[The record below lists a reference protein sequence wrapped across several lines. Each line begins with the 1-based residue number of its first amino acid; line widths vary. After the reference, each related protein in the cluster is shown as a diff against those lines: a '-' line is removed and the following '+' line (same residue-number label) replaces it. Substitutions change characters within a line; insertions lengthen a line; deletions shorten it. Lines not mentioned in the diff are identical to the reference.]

1 MATPDF
7 IGDKTA
13 VTHHEPA
20 PAKPREKK
28 TLLCVGLGLY
38 EDKLLPEFI
47 ELPADDVDAA
57 PHLAWGK
64 MKGEPGSVYEIE
76 AIEWVP
82 GGKHVVVTTSARWLR
97 RWHVADD
104 VTRWQL
110 AAQALR
116 DTAAAEKLE
125 AKLTKE
131 SRQQLTAAAEQ
142 YERTSFAQ
150 RPAFLALCVRHIMRG
165 GRRS

>member
-1 MATPDF
+1 MTTTTD
-7 IGDKTA
+7 
-13 VTHHEPA
+13 A
-20 PAKPREKK
+20 PPREKK
-28 TLLCVGLGLY
+28 TLVCVGLGLY
-38 EDKLLPEFI
+38 EGGKLLPEFK
-47 ELPADDVDAA
+47 EDPSAPDAPLLSWSGLKAEPGMVYTVDAA
-57 PHLAWGK
+57 
-64 MKGEPGSVYEIE
+64 
-76 AIEWVP
+76 EWVE
-82 GGKHVVVTTSARWLR
+82 GGAHRIIMASLRWAR

-116 DTAAAEKLE
+116 DQVAADKLE

-131 SRQQLTAAAEQ
+131 TRQQLTAAAEQ

-150 RPAFLALCVRHIMRG
+150 RPAFLALCMRHIMRG